1 MLFRMNVF
9 LCFKQK
15 TAYEMRISD
24 WSSDVCSS
32 DLGDQAVLGASPD
45 DRVEDARSLIEDGRA
60 VDEPAI
66 GIAVKG
72 ADHGAGLR
80 IDLVPALL
88 SPDVEDHVAAA
99 PVDHGAREA
108 RVAIERRH
116 GLPSSAVGVVLPGRG
131 ATHAG
136 AAVDRKSTRLN
147 SSH

>member
-1 MLFRMNVF
+1 M
-9 LCFKQK
+9 
-15 TAYEMRISD
+15 
-24 WSSDVCSS
+24 
-32 DLGDQAVLGASPD
+32 
-45 DRVEDARSLIEDGRA
+45 EDGRA

-80 IDLVPALL
+80 IDLGPALL

-116 GLPSSAVGVVLPGRG
+116 GLPSSAVGRSEERRVGKACVSKCRSRVQPYHTKKKNHQKRNNH
-131 ATHAG
+131 ADNTKTTHE
-136 AAVDRKSTRLN
+136 
-147 SSH
+147 